1 MLPRSRSHTLHIY
14 SAAPTLGVHNNI
26 FSIHQKMFY
35 SYIGRRHKKKI
46 VIQVFGNVF
55 LKVFLSV
62 ERGMWLCKR
71 RVLKKWTSVQEIEN
85 NGYSDACLE
94 KKREKRKKIK
104 KKIAHVL

>member
-1 MLPRSRSHTLHIY
+1 
-14 SAAPTLGVHNNI
+14 
-26 FSIHQKMFY
+26 
-35 SYIGRRHKKKI
+35 
-46 VIQVFGNVF
+46 
-55 LKVFLSV
+55 
-62 ERGMWLCKR
+62 MWLCKR